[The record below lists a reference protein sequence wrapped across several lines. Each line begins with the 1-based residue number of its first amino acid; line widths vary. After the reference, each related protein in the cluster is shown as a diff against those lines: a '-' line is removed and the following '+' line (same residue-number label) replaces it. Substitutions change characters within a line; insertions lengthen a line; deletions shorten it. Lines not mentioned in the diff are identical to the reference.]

1 MGDFWLEIGI
11 TAVLTALRDAVK
23 NPEKKAKLR
32 PAMLKI
38 GATILAVWYGD
49 PQFDEALYA
58 KASYEKSKLG

>member
-23 NPEKKAKLR
+23 NPEKKVRLK

-38 GATILAVWYGD
+38 GATILAVWSD
-49 PQFDEALYA
+49 DSQFDELLYA
-58 KASYEKSKLG
+58 KAAYEKSKLK